1 VTLFPSIYA
10 LLYLLLSIFA
20 NDVLPIF
27 IVASVGFLLA
37 RFLKADV
44 KTLSRV
50 TFNALVPCLVFNL
63 LVTSQI
69 SPDEFGKMVLFT
81 VCVVL
86 GIGMIGWLV
95 TRPLRFSR
103 ALTGAFLIVIMF
115 SNGGNYGLSVN
126 NFAFGKEALA
136 RATIYFV
143 TSTIL
148 MYTVGVFLA
157 SSGKSGYRKALT
169 GIFKIP
175 AVYGVIAAVI
185 VMLTRTTLPPPVMRP
200 IELLSGASLPMMI
213 LVLGMQLERAIKPE
227 NPLLIGLA
235 TVLTLII
242 SPLLALW
249 LVKILGLSGAAR
261 QAAMIEASMPTA
273 VVTTILALEYEVV
286 PSFVTSVVLVST
298 LLSPVTVTLLIA
310 FLK

>member
-1 VTLFPSIYA
+1 VT
-10 LLYLLLSIFA
+10 LLLSIFA

-27 IVASVGFLLA
+27 VVASVGYLLA
-37 RFLKADV
+37 RFLRVDV

-50 TFNALVPCLVFNL
+50 VFNALAPCLVFNL
-63 LVTSQI
+63 LVTSKI

-86 GIGMIGWLV
+86 GIGLIGRLI
-95 TRPLRFSR
+95 TLPLRLDR
-103 ALTGAFLIVIMF
+103 AMASAFLIVIMF

-148 MYTVGVFLA
+148 MYTVGVFVA
-157 SSGKSGYRKALT
+157 SSGQSGFRKALT
-169 GIFKIP
+169 GVFKIP
-175 AVYGVIAAVI
+175 AVYGVIAAAV
-185 VMLTRTTLPPPVMRP
+185 VMLTSTTLPPPVMRP
-200 IELLSGASLPMMI
+200 IELLSNASLPMMM
-213 LVLGMQLERAIKPE
+213 LVLGMQLERAAKPE

-235 TVLTLII
+235 TVLTLIV
-242 SPLLALW
+242 SPLLAFGM
-249 LVKILGLSGAAR
+249 VNILGLSGAAR
-261 QAAMIEASMPTA
+261 QAAIIEASMPSA
-273 VVTTILALEYEVV
+273 VVTTILALEYQVA
-286 PSFVTSVVLVST
+286 PSFVTSVVFVST
-298 LLSPVTVTLLIA
+298 LFSPITVTLLIA